1 MTWCVI
7 LYSNS
12 FFMQSVTILDEKLQK
27 SILREKL
34 KETVNGNLSACSG
47 EKIAKES
54 TQLGQTLEDKSRD
67 EQVLGSSFR

>member
-7 LYSNS
+7 LYGNS
-12 FFMQSVTILDEKLQK
+12 FFMQLAAVLDEKLQK
-27 SILREKL
+27 SISREKL

-47 EKIAKES
+47 KKIAEES

-67 EQVLGSSFR
+67 E